1 MYKAKPSPVASTLT
15 VLVVSSPAAQPPFSC
30 LQDGLKFLRRLE
42 RKTVR
47 ILALAFA
54 VSLASFSVPT
64 TAWAADVFH
73 FDGNSAIAQFYSV
86 EPSGC
91 DCGVDPVCVS
101 TGVFVFAADNKSQ
114 SPPGPP
120 DDSASSANL
129 FIFKSS
135 CEAILL
141 NAACFPPGAPFASL
155 ADKDWQVSGGLNSA
169 TLRTRLECSE
179 SVSGTPFEV
188 DVDLRW
194 EGIGPLSRG
203 THNTNSSTPGCKVS
217 SHTTSTFRPTLESGT
232 VFDGIT
238 NFTPHPSV
246 PDTGDNIAAGKGSQ
260 LLIGCQ

>member
-1 MYKAKPSPVASTLT
+1 MYKSKPSPVASMRT
-15 VLVVSSPAAQPPFSC
+15 VLVVSTPATQPPFWR
-30 LQDGLKFLRRLE
+30 LQDRLKFLRRLE
-42 RKTVR
+42 AVR
-47 ILALAFA
+47 IVALVFA
-54 VSLASFSVPT
+54 VSLVSFNLPT

-73 FDGNSAIAQFYSV
+73 FNGNSAIAQFYSV

-101 TGVFVFAADNKSQ
+101 TGVFVFAADNKAQ
-114 SPPGPP
+114 SPPGLP
-120 DDSASSANL
+120 DDSSSSANL

-141 NAACFPPGAPFASL
+141 NAACFPPGAPFGSL
-155 ADKDWQVSGGLNSA
+155 ADKDWQVSGALSSA

-194 EGIGPLSRG
+194 EGIDPLSRG
-203 THNTNSSTPGCKVS
+203 TNNTNSSTPGCKVS
-217 SHTTSTFRPTLESGT
+217 SHTTSTFRPTMESGT

-238 NFTPHPSV
+238 NFTPDPSV